1 MVEPLERRLAPRAER
16 ALVHGVVGVSLELHD
31 AALAV
36 LRDDAAAGRTLATH
50 GREPRGDARH
60 DLLVRHDQGQDGLR
74 RPLAAAGG
82 GRGAA
87 RRDDPEEVSSVH
99 HLSELQ
105 LASGRGGRVT
115 GPSGSVRASG
125 RGGRVTGTSGSVR
138 SSGRGGRVTGTSGS
152 VRSRVRVR
160 GTPDSALLNGGT

>member
-16 ALVHGVVGVSLELHD
+16 ALVQGVVGVSLELHD

-36 LRDDAAAGRTLATH
+36 LRDDAAAGRAFATH

-99 HLSELQ
+99 HLLELQ
-105 LASGRGGRVT
+105 LASGRGW
-115 GPSGSVRASG
+115 
-125 RGGRVTGTSGSVR
+125 RVTGTPGSVR
-138 SSGRGGRVTGTSGS
+138 SSGRGGRATGTPGT
-152 VRSRVRVR
+152 VRSAGGGGRGRGAPDTVR
-160 GTPDSALLNGGT
+160 AAGGGGGGARPPSKV